1 MTTIVA
7 VQYKDKVVIGA
18 DSQVTSGGGRRQSHR
33 EMVKISERS
42 LYLIAGS
49 GEVAPCDIAQH
60 IWQPPIPKLSDVD
73 DLYHFMIAKVVP
85 SLKACFKEQEYKWN
99 EPDEHGETKFAF
111 LLCIGGQVFE
121 IDDDLS
127 VSLDARGFYGVGSG
141 SDYAVGALCAGATIE
156 QALSIAADNDVYTSA
171 PFIYQTQLKKRLA
184 KKNVVK

>member
-60 IWQPPIPKLSDVD
+60 IWQPPIPKVADTK

-85 SLKACFKEQEYKWN
+85 SLKACFKEQEYKWS
-99 EPDEHGETKFAF
+99 EHDEHGETKFAF
-111 LLCIGGQVFE
+111 LICLNGQVFE
-121 IDDDLS
+121 IDDDFA

-141 SDYAVGALCAGATIE
+141 SHYAVGALCAGVTLE
-156 QALSIAADNDVYTSA
+156 KALTIAADNDVYTSA
-171 PFIYQTQLKKRLA
+171 PFVYHTQHKA
-184 KKNVVK
+184 KTVKN